1 MVLDLRPSSRLHGI
15 KPHTINHQDIKL
27 LSLMYH
33 DTRHLSISGLSNDLY
48 LPITVATPRTNPSNL
63 GGLRR

>member
-1 MVLDLRPSSRLHGI
+1 MH
-15 KPHTINHQDIKL
+15 
-27 LSLMYH
+27 H

-48 LPITVATPRTNPSNL
+48 LPITVATLRTNPRNL

>member
-1 MVLDLRPSSRLHGI
+1 MD
-15 KPHTINHQDIKL
+15 
-27 LSLMYH
+27 H
-33 DTRHLSISGLSNDLY
+33 DTRHPSISGLSKDLY